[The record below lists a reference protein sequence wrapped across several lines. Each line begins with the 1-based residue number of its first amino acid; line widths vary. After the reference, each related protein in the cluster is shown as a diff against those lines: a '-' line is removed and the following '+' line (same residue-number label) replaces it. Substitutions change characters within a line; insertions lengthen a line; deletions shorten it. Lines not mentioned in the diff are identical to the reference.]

1 MIYLFDNRKAAVLS
15 ALLIWLSVLPVLAES
30 YDATGSTTEQEVQ
43 LRLGASFTKKWHN
56 GLRLNISEDL
66 RFGMYDHLSGTDA
79 KATAVDTTYSPMFD
93 KSYTSISLG
102 YAPIPY
108 FKVDAG
114 YTLRILGRKNLEN
127 TAKFLR
133 HRVFMSVTGAYKN
146 EYLKLYVRERALLE
160 MRTDSVNPLEKNRFN
175 WLLRSRVGADFT
187 VLGKPVKPYLWVEL
201 ENTLNAPEYQ
211 QRDGKQFISH
221 VRTQAGV
228 HWRITRLSALDF
240 YYRFTYGYDR
250 DVNVTKK
257 KSLVEL
263 TEETLFQHAVGV
275 TYNLDW

>member
-1 MIYLFDNRKAAVLS
+1 MISLFDNRKAAVLS
-15 ALLIWLSVLPVLAES
+15 ALLVWLSVLPVSAES

-56 GLRLNISEDL
+56 GLRLSISEDL
-66 RFGMYDHLSGTDA
+66 RFGMYGHLSGTDA